1 MKRLPLIILI
11 LCCVAAITVGA
22 GNDSDTRDA
31 RARSALARYMY
42 YRANEVIAPVYS
54 GIDSGLSDGIYLL
67 EAARNID
74 DPNLDAAASLG
85 RFTLLLNLGDSLAQ
99 RQAYHD
105 VIDHYFIYPE
115 NIADGQF
122 ASDIA
127 GKLND
132 IDAFIRITKSLA
144 DAYPDRTDLQ
154 MDLADGYSAAFMGG
168 DSAYRDSAMMTL
180 QSLEDRLGP
189 EPALIMRYAWLDN
202 GNLDTAAIVD
212 KIRQFTL
219 SRPTDASALY
229 YTARMYG
236 MFQYTDS
243 ATKYLVM
250 ACEADSTY
258 GPAYLALA
266 DEYLRQGDSI
276 AYDHTVIG
284 VISSPELE
292 LDDKLRV
299 VQSYFQNAYTDSTRI
314 EFTDSIFTLLEDQH
328 AGEPQIYLLRGA
340 YFATKKEY
348 ARSAENFRYALDLD
362 RDNVDTYRML
372 IEVQQKA
379 GDTIGAIAT
388 GHIAIDKCK
397 DNLFFPLL
405 TAGMEMTI
413 DRPEAAL
420 ATLDSFDISDFNN
433 PSALSSYYQ
442 TRADA
447 LYKLG
452 QTDSAFA
459 EYDRAIALDP
469 DNSMAKNNAAYFM
482 ACSGIDL
489 DRARKLAEEAVAAD
503 PLNPT
508 QLDTYAWVLF
518 KLKEYKE
525 AREQIDLALS
535 SCGVKVADG
544 SVVVGA
550 PAEGNDDIEEASA
563 EIYDHA
569 GDIYFMNGEP
579 DLAVQFWQLAIKLE
593 PTNKQILKKIQNRAY
608 FFE

>member
-1 MKRLPLIILI
+1 MKRSPLILLI
-11 LCCVAAITVGA
+11 LCCVAAITIGA
-22 GNDSDTRDA
+22 GNDNDTRDA

-54 GIDSGLSDGIYLL
+54 GIDSGLSDGLYLL
-67 EAARNID
+67 EAARAID

-85 RFTLLLNLGDSLAQ
+85 RYTLLLNLGDSLAQ
-99 RQAYHD
+99 LQAYHD
-105 VIDHYFIYPE
+105 VIDHYFNYPE

-154 MDLADGYSAAFMGG
+154 MDLADGYSSAFMGG

-202 GNLDTAAIVD
+202 SNIDTAAIVD

-243 ATKYLVM
+243 ATKYLIK

-284 VISSPELE
+284 VISSTELE

-299 VQSYFQNAYTDSTRI
+299 VQSYFQNAYTDSTRT
-314 EFTDSIFTLLEDQH
+314 EFTDSIFTILEDQH

-348 ARSAENFRYALDLD
+348 THSAENFRYALDLD

-388 GHIAIDKCK
+388 GHMAIDKCD
-397 DNLFFPLL
+397 DNLLFPLL

-489 DRARKLAEEAVAAD
+489 DRARKLAQEAVAAD

-518 KLKEYKE
+518 KLKEYKD

-535 SCGVKVADG
+535 SCGVKVAEG
-544 SVVVGA
+544 AIVVA
-550 PAEGNDDIEEASA
+550 PVEGNDDIEEASA

-579 DLAVQFWQLAIKLE
+579 DIAVQFWQLAIKLE
-593 PTNKQILKKIQNRAY
+593 SANKQILKKIQNRAY

>member
-1 MKRLPLIILI
+1 MKRFPLILLI

-54 GIDSGLSDGIYLL
+54 GIDSGLSDGLYLL
-67 EAARNID
+67 EAARAID

-99 RQAYHD
+99 LQAYHD
-105 VIDHYFIYPE
+105 VINHYFNYPE

-202 GNLDTAAIVD
+202 SNLDTAAIVD

-243 ATKYLVM
+243 ATKYLIK

-276 AYDHTVIG
+276 AYGHTVIG

-292 LDDKLRV
+292 FDDKLRV

-314 EFTDSIFTLLEDQH
+314 EFTDSIFTILEDQH

-362 RDNVDTYRML
+362 RDNVNTYQML

-388 GHIAIDKCK
+388 GHMAIDKCD
-397 DNLFFPLL
+397 DNLLFPLL

-452 QTDSAFA
+452 RTDSAFA

-518 KLKEYKE
+518 KLKEYKD

-535 SCGVKVADG
+535 SCGVKVAEG
-544 SVVVGA
+544 AVVVA
-550 PAEGNDDIEEASA
+550 PVEGNDDIEEASA
-563 EIYDHA
+563 EIFDHA

-579 DLAVQFWQLAIKLE
+579 DIAVQFWQLAIKLE
-593 PTNKQILKKIQNRAY
+593 PANKQILKKIQNRAY